1 MLCRRRSVTEEDTM
15 DPNDLRLRGRSLE
28 EAFFGRENE
37 RLRLKLR
44 AEAEAP
50 ADPDPTAAAVFDHL
64 RGMDVAGDTVAAL
77 TLIPVVAVAW
87 ADGQLQGAE
96 RAALLQAAEAA
107 GIAPGTPSH
116 DLLQSWFA
124 VRPEPELF
132 ERWKSFIVALC
143 DEKDARA
150 VERLRAD
157 LLGRARRVAESAGGI
172 LGIGRVSAREREI
185 LEELEHAFPA

>member
-1 MLCRRRSVTEEDTM
+1 MNS
-15 DPNDLRLRGRSLE
+15 NDLRLRGQSLE

-50 ADPDPTAAAVFDHL
+50 GEGDAVATAIFDHL

-77 TLIPVVAVAW
+77 TLIPVVAIAW
-87 ADGQLQGAE
+87 ADGQMHEAE
-96 RAALLQAAEAA
+96 RTALLQAAEAA
-107 GIAPGTPSH
+107 GIASGSPSH
-116 DLLQSWFA
+116 ALLESWLA
-124 VRPEPELF
+124 ERPDPELF
-132 ERWKSFIVALC
+132 ERWKSFIVDLC
-143 DEKDARA
+143 DDKDARA
-150 VERLRAD
+150 VESLRAE
-157 LLGRARRVAESAGGI
+157 LLDRARRTAAAAGGM